1 MAWLAG
7 RGIGCGGMLGWQ
19 AVSEMGGLVI
29 AAFGIPAAAPPTP
42 LDSARMLPCCC
53 VSPGDAGT
61 VWGARALPPSFS
73 APAAVSGDAP
83 IAPWLG
89 LPPPPPACAP
99 ACKRSGPGGR
109 RGSRTWLGP
118 IPVAGGPFPSPLAA
132 RSPPPPSTLP
142 CMLPPP
148 LHTLRAWVGAA
159 HWLSALPLTWL
170 CSVRT
175 IWSHGGL
182 LCLPRCSRSP
192 QGANGVCARALR
204 SLDRTAD
211 LAAPVGVSCG
221 LHPGLGLHALMAG
234 TVWMLGWGLLG

>member
-1 MAWLAG
+1 MVDPFRLSPSGCPTESPQRRPHPTPNVRGRKGWDAVARLAG

-19 AVSEMGGLVI
+19 AVSEMGGLVF

-148 LHTLRAWVGAA
+148 PHTACVGGGG
-159 HWLSALPLTWL
+159 PLAVGTAPHVVVLGEDHLVPWWAIVPAPL
-170 CSVRT
+170 FSIPSRGERCVCT
-175 IWSHGGL
+175 GL
-182 LCLPRCSRSP
+182 TFP
-192 QGANGVCARALR
+192 
-204 SLDRTAD
+204 
-211 LAAPVGVSCG
+211 
-221 LHPGLGLHALMAG
+221 
-234 TVWMLGWGLLG
+234 